1 VTLAAYPSTTLL
13 KRRRT
18 RIVAT
23 VGPASRESAV
33 LELLIQAGVDVFRLN
48 LSHGDHNEH
57 RISCERIRTA
67 AAKLG
72 EPVAVLADL
81 CGPKIR
87 VGKFRDGRIELH
99 EGERVIVTTRDVVGE
114 AGLIPSQYHA
124 LADDVRPG
132 DRILLDDGL
141 LELRVESVSGTE
153 IICMVV
159 SGGTLKDHKGMNL
172 PGVSVSS
179 PALTDKDR
187 DDARFALGIGVDW
200 LALSFVRRAS
210 DVEDLQRVI
219 TAAGQTT
226 PVIAKIEK
234 PEALAC
240 LDEILDASG
249 GIMVARGDLGVELPP
264 ETVPIAQEEMVLHA
278 RRKNKPVI
286 IATQMLESMVENLRP
301 TRAEVSDVS
310 HAVFAG
316 ADAVM
321 LSAETSV
328 GAHPVQAVQMM
339 DRVARQVEA
348 WQWTQGA
355 FRTLAIKET
364 ESAGPLPLRVAVARS
379 TAQLSRDLRVR
390 AVVVR
395 THTGTSATV
404 VSGTRP
410 AAPVVALTDD
420 AVVCRRLSLLWGV
433 IPRLVNPEDFEVPE
447 AIARRQARELGL
459 AGPGE
464 YILLLAGFGKAEP
477 SIRVLPV

>member
-1 VTLAAYPSTTLL
+1 MTLSYPSTTLL

-23 VGPASRESAV
+23 VGPASREPAI
-33 LELLIQAGVDVFRLN
+33 LEQLIHAGVDVLRLN
-48 LSHGDHNEH
+48 LSHGDHGEH
-57 RISCERIRTA
+57 RVACERIRA
-67 AAKLG
+67 AAGKLG

-99 EGERVIVTTRDVVGE
+99 DDERVTVTTRDVVGVP
-114 AGLIPSQYHA
+114 GLIPSQYHA

-141 LELRVESVSGTE
+141 LELHVESVAGTE
-153 IICMVV
+153 ITCTVV
-159 SGGTLKDHKGMNL
+159 SGGVLKDHKGMNL

-187 DDARFALGIGVDW
+187 DDAHFALGIGVDW

-210 DVEDLQRVI
+210 DVEDLQRLI
-219 TAAGQTT
+219 TSTGQAT

-240 LDEILDASG
+240 IDEILDAAG

-264 ETVPIAQEEMVLHA
+264 ETVPIAQEELVLRA

-286 IATQMLESMVENLRP
+286 VATQMLESMVENARP

-328 GAHPVQAVQMM
+328 GAHPVRAVEMM
-339 DRVARQVEA
+339 DHVARQVEG
-348 WQWTQGA
+348 WQWSEGA
-355 FRTLAIKET
+355 FRSLTRLEPEEA
-364 ESAGPLPLRVAVARS
+364 APLPLRQAVARS
-379 TAQLSRDLRVR
+379 T
-390 AVVVR
+390 
-395 THTGTSATV
+395 
-404 VSGTRP
+404 
-410 AAPVVALTDD
+410 
-420 AVVCRRLSLLWGV
+420 
-433 IPRLVNPEDFEVPE
+433 
-447 AIARRQARELGL
+447 
-459 AGPGE
+459 
-464 YILLLAGFGKAEP
+464 
-477 SIRVLPV
+477 